1 MHAAWREWMV
11 VLRFK
16 IILDMQSKF
25 AFDIFKIWSKIISA
39 IIQMCIHTDI
49 NYFCVLCNFIQRIET
64 LIIIFDMC

>member
-1 MHAAWREWMV
+1 MHMLHGGVMV

-25 AFDIFKIWSKIISA
+25 TSDIFKIWSKIISA

-49 NYFCVLCNFIQRIET
+49 DYFCYSAT
-64 LIIIFDMC
+64 LSKE